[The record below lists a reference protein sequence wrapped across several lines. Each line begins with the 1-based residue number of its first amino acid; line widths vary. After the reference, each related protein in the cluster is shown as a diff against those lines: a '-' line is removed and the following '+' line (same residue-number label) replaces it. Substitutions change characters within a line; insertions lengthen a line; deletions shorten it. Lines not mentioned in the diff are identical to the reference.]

1 MKSILIFATLILTM
15 LNLEAKN
22 PIVSPTFDDIIKI
35 TIGED
40 EYTFDDKNVQ
50 VKVPSFADNPVQVPI
65 FVDASKIKNP
75 KKMILFADLNP
86 IPVILTMTPKDFLP
100 VISTNIKVAQE
111 TPLRAL
117 VLDENNLWHVGSA
130 NINSNGGGCDVTS
143 LAAANGN
150 VAENIGKSK
159 GKIFDKKD
167 QKRVKFSIFHPMETG
182 LVFGASSFFINK
194 IEIKDENNKL
204 LTVLDTSA
212 AISENPRITLETKKE
227 FKELNINFLDTD
239 ANNFELN
246 IK

>member
-1 MKSILIFATLILTM
+1 MRSILIFSALFLTL

-22 PIVSPTFDDIIKI
+22 PIVSPTFDDVIKI
-35 TIGED
+35 TIGESK
-40 EYTFDDKNVQ
+40 YTFDDKNIKI
-50 VKVPSFADNPVQVPI
+50 KVPSFADNPVQVPI
-65 FVDASKIKNP
+65 YVDASKIKNP

-100 VISTNIKVAQE
+100 IISTNIKVAQE

-143 LAAANGN
+143 LAAANGG
-150 VAENIGKSK
+150 VLENLGKNK
-159 GKIFDKKD
+159 GKIFDRKD

-182 LVFGASSFFINK
+182 LVFGASSFFIDK
-194 IEIKDENNKL
+194 IEIKDENNNL
-204 LTVLDTSA
+204 LTTLETSA
-212 AISENPRITLETKKE
+212 AISENPRITLESKKD
-227 FKELNINFLDTD
+227 FKELNINFFDTD
-239 ANNFELN
+239 ANNFGLN

>member
-40 EYTFDDKNVQ
+40 EYTFDDKNIQ

-86 IPVILTMTPKDFLP
+86 IPVILTMTPNDFLP
-100 VISTNIKVAQE
+100 IISTNIKVAQE

-130 NINSNGGGCDVTS
+130 NIHSNGGGCDVTS

-150 VAENIGKSK
+150 VSENIGKSK

-194 IEIKDENNKL
+194 IEIKDENDKL
-204 LTVLDTSA
+204 LTTLDTSA

-239 ANNFELN
+239 ANHFELN